1 MYNITSTPA
10 DASTYY
16 KVVHLVTLQH
26 ENMNFSPTASSM
38 GGVGPSPSDGAGAAY
53 ADPKI
58 TKNAK
63 DTPELATPTAFGG
76 GNKISNLTPPT
87 GVEDQ

>member
-53 ADPKI
+53 ADPKNYQVDYLI
-58 TKNAK
+58 VSWCVRRRTCYIING
-63 DTPELATPTAFGG
+63 TY
-76 GNKISNLTPPT
+76 LT
-87 GVEDQ
+87 